1 MKTLQE
7 FVIEKLKISKT
18 TKHIHLDLEQ
28 LRILF
33 FYIACFLKEDD
44 LRSESSYVNW
54 GEMERYG
61 LYRINFYDE
70 EHEWLNTY
78 GFDEDEKYGDICSR
92 MDELADKCY
101 SFFKE
106 LLDWTLDSEDTTN
119 HFIKTFQ
126 YIIEYIEKYDTPK
139 IDLYKIDN
147 ITKQFNGLKLVYTN
161 YNEFFDNIKKYD
173 KSMLDDINKIYNLA
187 KDLLE

>member
-7 FVIEKLKISKT
+7 FVIEKLNISKT
-18 TKHIHLDLEQ
+18 TEHVYLELEQ

-61 LYRINFYDE
+61 LYRINFYDK

-78 GFDEDEKYGDICSR
+78 GFDENEEYGDICSR

-119 HFIKTFQ
+119 HFIKIFQ
-126 YIIEYIEKYDTPK
+126 YIIEYIEKYDTSK

-161 YNEFFDNIKKYD
+161 YNEFFDDIKKYD